1 MRGMST
7 NSRHQSRNRT
17 PAGVPT
23 GGQFAAERKAD
34 AGPSTLTPTGNATF
48 DWLVGLQ
55 QDAAAQA
62 AQETQRPRHKV
73 PPEDIRDPL
82 TTDRV
87 HTLGRSALAR
97 KVSRDAH
104 DLAAET
110 NRAEHPGLAFERDT
124 AAHLARRSAQHATVL
139 HAAGLDEHPSRFTS
153 RVERARATLAWADEH
168 DMGKDSREVSREEV
182 AEILTEGQR
191 VERADFTSRT
201 PTTLTVAGHSADGSS
216 TYLLADGS
224 DPRTDGYTSE
234 GWGDACLVQ
243 DDRGNLIA
251 LDEETA
257 APRVIY
263 RILGS
268 G

>member
-1 MRGMST
+1 
-7 NSRHQSRNRT
+7 
-17 PAGVPT
+17 
-23 GGQFAAERKAD
+23 
-34 AGPSTLTPTGNATF
+34 
-48 DWLVGLQ
+48 
-55 QDAAAQA
+55 
-62 AQETQRPRHKV
+62 V

-139 HAAGLDEHPSRFTS
+139 HAAGHEEDYLVVRDEIDVVQSADPEEARSAGLDEHPSRFTS